1 MVKIPTLQDPT
12 LLALDEAL
20 EKAQVQRPRQYL
32 GASSIGD
39 SCERKLWLSFR
50 WAKKS
55 FIEAAGIRRI
65 EDGHRGEKVLAD
77 WLRLIPGVDLSTEQE
92 PGVQHNFEDLGGHFR
107 GNCDGLITGLIQSPK
122 KLHVWECKIVNEQ
135 KHKKLYSLKVSK
147 GEENAL
153 REWDYVYYA
162 QAQIYMH
169 YFKADRHYLT
179 AGSPGVRDIVSV
191 RTPYVQADAEKFI
204 NKAKRIIFAKRPAT
218 KISSDPAWHE
228 CKFCSFNG
236 MCHSGELPQQT
247 SCRTC
252 MHSTPLPEG
261 TWKCEKHDH
270 LLTTEMQVK
279 GCGDH
284 LFHPDLVPGEQT
296 DYGDGWVEYTLG
308 DGTKWINGNNS

>member
-12 LLALDEAL
+12 LIALDEAL
-20 EKAQVQRPRQYL
+20 EKNQRMSTRQYL
-32 GASSIGD
+32 GASSIGE

-50 WAKKS
+50 WASKS

-65 EDGHRGEKVLAD
+65 EDGHRGERVLAD

-107 GNCDGLITGLIQSPK
+107 GNCDGLITGLVQSPK
-122 KLHVWECKIVNEQ
+122 RLHVWECKIVNEQ
-135 KHKKLYSLKVSK
+135 KFKKLHALKVSK

-169 YFKADRHYLT
+169 YFRAERHYLT

-191 RTPYVQADAEKFI
+191 RTEYSQGDAEKFI

-228 CKFCSFNG
+228 CKFCTFNG
-236 MCHSGELPQQT
+236 MCHNSEMPQQK

-252 MHSTPLPEG
+252 MYSTPTPEG

-284 LFHPDLVPGEQT
+284 LFHLDLVPGEQT
-296 DYGDGWVEYTLG
+296 DYGDGWVEYTLS
-308 DGTKWINGNNS
+308 DGTKWINGNKL

>member
-20 EKAQVQRPRQYL
+20 EKAQSFERRQYL
-32 GASSIGD
+32 GASAIGE
-39 SCERKLWLSFR
+39 SCERKLWLNFR
-50 WAKKS
+50 WAKKG

-77 WLRLIPGVDLSTEQE
+77 WLRLIPGVDLSTEKE
-92 PGVQHNFEDLGGHFR
+92 PGVQHSFEDFGGHFR

-147 GEENAL
+147 GEDNAL
-153 REWDYVYYA
+153 REWDPIYYA

-169 YFKADRHYLT
+169 YFKAERHYLT
-179 AGSPGVRDIVSV
+179 AGSPGVRDLVSV

-204 NKAKRIIFAKRPAT
+204 NKAKRIIFANRPPS
-218 KISSDPAWHE
+218 KISNDPAWYE
-228 CKFCSFNG
+228 CKFCSFHG
-236 MCHSGELPQQT
+236 MCHNSELPKDR

-252 MHSTPLPEG
+252 MHSTPTPEG

-270 LLTTEMQVK
+270 LLTKDMQVK

-296 DYGDGWVEYTLG
+296 DYGEGWVEYTLS
-308 DGTKWINGNNS
+308 DGSKWLDGNN